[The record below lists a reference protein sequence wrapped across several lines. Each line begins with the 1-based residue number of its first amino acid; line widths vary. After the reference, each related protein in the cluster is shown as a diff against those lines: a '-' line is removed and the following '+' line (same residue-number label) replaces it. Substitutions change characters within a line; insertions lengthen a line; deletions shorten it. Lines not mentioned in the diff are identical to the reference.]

1 MVPATPSPFR
11 EDDSTARLQALRDER
26 DGLLSELARVKAET
40 STFTPWSWKKFF
52 LGVLLLPVSVGL
64 VVLVFLRA

>member
-1 MVPATPSPFR
+1 M
-11 EDDSTARLQALRDER
+11 
-26 DGLLSELARVKAET
+26 KAET